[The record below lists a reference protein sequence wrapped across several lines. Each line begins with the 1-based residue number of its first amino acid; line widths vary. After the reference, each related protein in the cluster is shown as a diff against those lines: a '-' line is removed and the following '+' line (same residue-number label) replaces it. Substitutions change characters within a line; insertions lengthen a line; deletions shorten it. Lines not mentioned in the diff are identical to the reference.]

1 MDLSFNDYFDC
12 LNEQAIN
19 SHYYINNIK
28 SESPDKIN
36 KTKNMEIFYKDNIM
50 HIDIKIK
57 IESAKDMQKAIKI
70 MNAYLDKE

>member
-19 SHYYINNIK
+19 SHYYIK
-28 SESPDKIN
+28 SESPDKIT
-36 KTKNMEIFYKDNIM
+36 KTKNMGIFYKNNIM

-57 IESAKDMQKAIKI
+57 IESAEDMQKAIKI